1 MAVFLPLYKYN
12 AEKSTYIQ
20 HNTMQMLHELHCLIL
35 RLNGKAELYGMLLL
49 YACILRGIHPV

>member
-1 MAVFLPLYKYN
+1 
-12 AEKSTYIQ
+12 
-20 HNTMQMLHELHCLIL
+20 MQMLHELHCLIL